1 MDIKKPDKVKFRRLL
16 SDDSHKAIMSRSFN
30 YLNAIN
36 YMAPHNSSGFGGTLC
51 SNASP
56 GCVGLCLGW
65 FSGQA
70 AMIKKELIETGVNK
84 VRQSRINKALY
95 FVSDNQAYLE
105 EVAYHVHKAKIK
117 ADKLGFKLC
126 IRLNG
131 STDIPYEN
139 LKIKKYNNKTIYEL
153 FSEIQFVDYT
163 KIFSRLTNKH
173 KPKNL
178 HLTFSRSEINEPECI
193 KALNLG
199 FNVAIVFAERLP
211 KFYKFKDDSIANIK
225 KVYSGVDHDLRFL
238 DPHSDQ
244 GNIIGLLPKGLKA
257 KNDSSGFVVRSHPI
271 NLHLTN

>member
-1 MDIKKPDKVKFRRLL
+1 MNITKPQEIKFTRLF

-51 SNASP
+51 TNASA
-56 GCVGLCLGW
+56 GCAALCLGW

-70 AMIKKELIETGVNK
+70 AIIKKELIETGVNK

-95 FVSDNQAYLE
+95 FVNHNQAYLE
-105 EVAYHVHKAKIK
+105 EVVYHVHKAKLK

-153 FSEIQFVDYT
+153 FPNIQFVDYT
-163 KIFSRLTNKH
+163 KILSRLTNKN

-178 HLTFSRSEINEPECI
+178 HLTFSRSEINESECI

-199 FNVAIVFAERLP
+199 FNVAIVFAETLP
-211 KFYKFKDDSIANIK
+211 ESYKFESDSMTR
-225 KVYSGVDHDLRFL
+225 KVYSGIDHDLRFL
-238 DPHSDQ
+238 DPHSDK
-244 GNIIGLLPKGLKA
+244 GNIIGLIPKGKKA
-257 KNDSSGFVVRSHPI
+257 KNDSSGFVVRSH
-271 NLHLTN
+271 LTY